1 MDITQA
7 FILIG
12 FVSYN
17 LYASSRMG
25 SMENRLDALVMQ
37 MSSSSAQQQ
46 QAARPCAAETCAATN
61 ASAGNRIRFVSDNVF
76 YAGLSTSVELDYPIL
91 GEALQGERDA
101 YATVHPGII
110 SYGAVVVRGSGRLIL
125 DGDRSDILFKIDGM
139 YLSLR
144 EVLDFGRGID
154 RASPPAPTHPEP
166 LSALPAWVAQMC
178 VGTDPQATGSG
189 CAWRQNWG
197 LDACSPPDANQ
208 NGVCV
213 CGGGWQRTGGQVI
226 TRHYNYTSTD
236 DADHFLQTRA
246 AECCGPDE
254 NADCSSSSD
263 ATKWL
268 DRTYQCTLE
277 TARPGTL
284 CDLRD
289 GATYL
294 NAYNNCP
301 YANEGAG
308 GVPKCRIYARVLIQQ
323 ARWSATRDHPFDDGR
338 WYSIALP
345 PNIWSECPLPRLVMG
360 IDLKTETRSRDATW
374 ECNADATRFW
384 LVPAA
389 LEPIDHT
396 NSYHNGGMYY
406 ISTRL
411 SRETDWYCLAPG
423 PKNPTLVFIRPEAVS
438 WDDSSCT
445 PFYLGK
451 RKVAETKP
459 LANLGYDPDTR
470 KVTLESSSVFIYET
484 EPFL

>member
-25 SMENRLDALVMQ
+25 SMETRLDALVMQ
-37 MSSSSAQQQ
+37 MSASATRQ
-46 QAARPCAAETCAATN
+46 CAAETCAANDTTTTTTT
-61 ASAGNRIRFVSDNVF
+61 AGNSLRFVSDNVF

-91 GEALQGERDA
+91 GAALQGERDA
-101 YATVHPGII
+101 YATVHPGLI

-154 RASPPAPTHPEP
+154 LAHPPNPTPLAP

-189 CAWRQNWG
+189 CAWRRNWG
-197 LDACSPPDANQ
+197 LDACSPPDGTNAQ
-208 NGVCV
+208 GVCI
-213 CGGGWQRTGGQVI
+213 CGGGWQRTGGQVV
-226 TRHYNYTSTD
+226 TRHYPYTNTA
-236 DADHFLQTRA
+236 DADNFLRALA
-246 AECCGPDE
+246 AECCSPDE
-254 NADCSSSSD
+254 NPTCSSG
-263 ATKWL
+263 AAQWL
-268 DRTYQCTLE
+268 DRTYQCTME
-277 TARPGTL
+277 DARPGTL

-289 GATYL
+289 RATYL

-301 YANEGAG
+301 HADKQA
-308 GVPKCRIYARVLIQQ
+308 CRNYARTLIQQ

-360 IDLKTETRSRDATW
+360 ADIYAETRSRDATW
-374 ECNADATRFW
+374 ECNTDATRFW
-384 LVPAA
+384 LVPAQ
-389 LEPIDHT
+389 LKDMDHT
-396 NSYHNGGMYY
+396 NSNLNGGMYY

-411 SRETDWYCLAPG
+411 SRENEWYCLAPG
-423 PKNPTLVFIRPEAVS
+423 PKSPTLLFIRPEAVS
-438 WDDSSCT
+438 WDDSACT
-445 PFYLGK
+445 AFYLGA

-459 LANLGYDPDTR
+459 LDNLGYDPVTR
-470 KVTLESSSVFIYET
+470 KVTLASSSVFIYET
-484 EPFL
+484 EPLL